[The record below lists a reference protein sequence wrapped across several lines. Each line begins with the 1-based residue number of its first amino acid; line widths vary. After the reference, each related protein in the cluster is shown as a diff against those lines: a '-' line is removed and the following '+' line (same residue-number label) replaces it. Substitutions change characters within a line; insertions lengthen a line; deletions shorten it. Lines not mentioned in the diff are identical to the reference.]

1 MAATKLTTREKRL
14 LALCFSVLALM
25 ATMILLNGFLQR
37 RSAALATL
45 ARLESEANQNQTWL
59 SDREYWEKHSRWL
72 EANMPTTD
80 SLGRAQGQLLEE
92 IQNAALDLELQ
103 VERQTLLE
111 PVSQASYREVS
122 VNVRL
127 KGDQEVML
135 RWLTTFQS
143 PELFQHIKQLEF
155 EIDTRSRT
163 PKPQAQ
169 CDLTVA
175 RWFKPDTSS

>member
-25 ATMILLNGFLQR
+25 ATMILLNSFLQQ
-37 RSAALATL
+37 RSSALATL

-59 SDREYWEKHSRWL
+59 SDREYWEKHSGWL

-92 IQNAALDLELQ
+92 IQNAALDLELR

-111 PVSQASYREVS
+111 PVSQPSYREVS
-122 VNVRL
+122 VNIRL
-127 KGDQEVML
+127 RGDQEVML
-135 RWLTTFQS
+135 RWLATFQS
-143 PELFQHIKQLEF
+143 PELFQHIKELEF

>member
-59 SDREYWEKHSRWL
+59 SDREYWEKHSHWL

-92 IQNAALDLELQ
+92 IQNAALDLELR

-143 PELFQHIKQLEF
+143 PELFQHIKRLEF